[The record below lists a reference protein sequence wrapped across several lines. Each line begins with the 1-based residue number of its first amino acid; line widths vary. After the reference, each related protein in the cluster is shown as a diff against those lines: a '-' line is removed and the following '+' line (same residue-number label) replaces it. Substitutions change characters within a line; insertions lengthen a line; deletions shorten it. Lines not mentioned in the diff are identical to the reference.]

1 MVRASRV
8 SHSPRFIP
16 QQDANDERQLH
27 LHAIARYS
35 GLYRFD
41 HSIWPGRDRSDV
53 ASGVKQNFF
62 CGEKRRKN
70 GFESIGGCGGR
81 PVSVIAKTTPKRG
94 FWVLADWLVDACGR
108 TLTVAT
114 PAVAATSH
122 PFRVRIGD
130 NGRRG
135 SLVPGKDPELFPF
148 VLVGALP

>member
-70 GFESIGGCGGR
+70 GFESTGGRGGR
-81 PVSVIAKTTPKRG
+81 PVSVIAKTTLGRG
-94 FWVLADWLVDACGR
+94 FWARADWLVAAFGR
-108 TLTVAT
+108 TFSAAN
-114 PAVAATSH
+114 PAVTASSH

-130 NGRRG
+130 NDCRG
-135 SLVPGKDPELFPF
+135 SLVPGKDPERFPF